1 MACLVFSPVIKIG
14 LPWLKGIQGDLRLFA
29 CRWDAGDVH
38 EWSAISYPDKLLGY
52 ITQEFQK
59 MKLRQAQLLGMGAG
73 APSKL

>member
-1 MACLVFSPVIKIG
+1 MWELKH
-14 LPWLKGIQGDLRLFA
+14 WLSKTWLERIAL

-73 APSKL
+73 PQLVQSKL